1 MSGARPASGLRS
13 GQHGMKRPTKTAT
26 SEADEEPRVDG
37 RHLRRLRTEQRLV
50 SAVGE
55 LLRESGVAALGVNAV
70 AERAGVEKVLVYRYY
85 GGLDGLMEAY
95 ADVSDFWP
103 TLEELVGKKGE
114 VLRDPDKARAGTRV
128 LANYAAALRKRP
140 VTLDLLAWECAHRNA
155 LTVALEKVREERS
168 TELAEALTAA
178 GVIPSEAAA
187 TIGTLFAAAINYL
200 AVRGRELSVFGGVG
214 VRTSKDWAR
223 IEEAI
228 YVALRA
234 LARDTV
240 HAD

>member
-95 ADVSDFWP
+95 AEGYAILDAAPLDIDVP
-103 TLEELVGKKGE
+103 
-114 VLRDPDKARAGTRV
+114 
-128 LANYAAALRKRP
+128 AALRSWQRGS
-140 VTLDLLAWECAHRNA
+140 VVRSWLLDLLVRA
-155 LTVALEKVREERS
+155 LDETPGLDGIAPVASDSGEGRWTVK
-168 TELAEALTAA
+168 EAVDNGVAA
-178 GVIPSEAAA
+178 PVISAA
-187 TIGTLFAAAINYL
+187 LFARFVSQRRDDDVTMK
-200 AVRGRELSVFGGVG
+200 AVSALRNQFGGH
-214 VRTSKDWAR
+214 T
-223 IEEAI
+223 IEREPPSGGSAS
-228 YVALRA
+228 
-234 LARDTV
+234 
-240 HAD
+240 